1 MEKSTQKVQK
11 IREFAHVTFELRDLL
26 RQFLQKKFRENDID
40 LTYEM
45 QQVMACLWKTDG
57 IKQQELADRTLKD
70 KASLTCLIHNLEK
83 RKLVKR
89 MAGADDRRS
98 KLIFLTTDGKKL
110 GKEVEP
116 WLAELYSLA
125 GRDIDMS
132 AITRCMEAVRQMV
145 DNIKTQ

>member
-1 MEKSTQKVQK
+1 MVKSNQRAQTA
-11 IREFAHVTFELRDLL
+11 REFAHFTFELRDLL
-26 RQFLQKKFRENDID
+26 RQFIQKKFRENNIDI
-40 LTYEM
+40 TYEM

-89 MAGADDRRS
+89 MAGTDDRRS
-98 KLIFLTTDGKKL
+98 KLIFLTTEGKKL

-116 WLAELYSLA
+116 WLSELYSMV
-125 GRDIDMS
+125 GHDIDMS
-132 AITRCMEAVRQMV
+132 NINKCMEVVRQMV
-145 DNIKTQ
+145 DNIRTQ